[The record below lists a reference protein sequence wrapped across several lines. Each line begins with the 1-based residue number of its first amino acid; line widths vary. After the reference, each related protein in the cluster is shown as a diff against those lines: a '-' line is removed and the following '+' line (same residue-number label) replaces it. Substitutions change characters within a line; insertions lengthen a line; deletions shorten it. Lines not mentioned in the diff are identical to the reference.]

1 MSKWGPEWHI
11 TFEPTNSQTMT
22 IGRKRP
28 AWQTPPVIFNDKEVE
43 EDNEIKMLG
52 LIADKHLT
60 YASQTKE
67 LAVRAPQRL
76 GFLRRAGEYLHDNG
90 RATVYEAFLR
100 PRLENS
106 FLA

>member
-1 MSKWGPEWHI
+1 MPRGVELAIYGDDTTTALKTKHSASASCATLQAAVDAMSKWGPEWHI

-52 LIADKHLT
+52 LI
-60 YASQTKE
+60 SI
-67 LAVRAPQRL
+67 
-76 GFLRRAGEYLHDNG
+76 
-90 RATVYEAFLR
+90 
-100 PRLENS
+100 
-106 FLA
+106 